1 LDLEAFTRSV
11 NTTVRRY
18 NLLYSLLNF
27 LAVTLVTLLIA
38 VFFNMADIFKLIS
51 FTEPYV
57 GLSPNIPLLSVPY
70 EIIFL
75 SFIVCIFSVLILEIF
90 NRNQTKIYKLF
101 NKTPPKRLNSKDLV
115 ERNYPELKDRL
126 KTAYDNLPNTNIISL
141 GLKSSVVHDIA
152 SVTSL
157 GLLNLTQICYSLAVI
172 SVSGVLLVTVV
183 STGITAPISPNDLIN
198 QLPDSSFEQSPVS
211 EENATNS
218 DSELPTGV
226 PPISSQPGVDID
238 VTLPP
243 GAGMGLGGLLE
254 DGTDSSFTPSEYYP
268 PESLSSQ
275 HFYDI
280 LPAGYQDVVRDY
292 FRKLAEQS

>member
-1 LDLEAFTRSV
+1 MDLEAFTRSISA
-11 NTTVRRY
+11 TVRRY
-18 NLLYSLLNF
+18 RTLYGLLDF
-27 LAVTLVTLLIA
+27 LAVTLVVLLIA
-38 VFFNMADIFKLIS
+38 IFFNMGDIFKLIP

-57 GLSPNIPLLSVPY
+57 GLSPNIPIVSVPY

-75 SFIVCIFSVLILEIF
+75 FFIVCILSVLILEIF
-90 NRNQTKIYKLF
+90 SRNQTRIYKLF

-115 ERNYPELKDRL
+115 ERTYPELKDRL
-126 KTAYDNLPNTNIISL
+126 KTACDNTPNNNIIST
-141 GLKSSVVHDIA
+141 GLRNSVTHDVA

-157 GLLNLTQICYSLAVI
+157 SLLNLTKVCYSLAVI
-172 SVSGVLLVTVV
+172 FVSGVLLVTVV
-183 STGITAPISPNDLIN
+183 STGVTAPFSPGDLVN
-198 QLPDSSFEQSPVS
+198 QFPDSSIVQPPLS

-218 DSELPTGV
+218 DSELPTDI

-243 GAGMGLGGLLE
+243 GAGMGPGDLLE
-254 DGTDSSFTPSEYYP
+254 DGTDSTFTPSEYHP

>member
-1 LDLEAFTRSV
+1 MDLEAFTRSISA
-11 NTTVRRY
+11 TVRRY
-18 NLLYSLLNF
+18 RTLYGLLDF
-27 LAVTLVTLLIA
+27 LAVTLVVLLIA
-38 VFFNMADIFKLIS
+38 IFFNMGDIFKLIP

-57 GLSPNIPLLSVPY
+57 GLSPNIPIVSVPY

-75 SFIVCIFSVLILEIF
+75 FFIVCILSVLILEIF
-90 NRNQTKIYKLF
+90 SRNQTRIYKLF

-115 ERNYPELKDRL
+115 ERTYPELKDRL
-126 KTAYDNLPNTNIISL
+126 KTACDNSESENIVAAELKQEVISDV
-141 GLKSSVVHDIA
+141 GGVSSVD
-152 SVTSL
+152 
-157 GLLNLTQICYSLAVI
+157 LLDKRRLAYTFCTIFAAVI
-172 SVSGVLLVTVV
+172 VLVFMF
-183 STGITAPISPNDLIN
+183 STGVTAPFSPGDLVN
-198 QLPDSSFEQSPVS
+198 QFPDSSIVQPPLS

-218 DSELPTGV
+218 DSELPTDI

-243 GAGMGLGGLLE
+243 GAGMGPGDLLE
-254 DGTDSSFTPSEYYP
+254 DGTDSTFTPSEYHP

>member
-1 LDLEAFTRSV
+1 MDLEAFTRSISA
-11 NTTVRRY
+11 TVRRY
-18 NLLYSLLNF
+18 RTLYGLLDF
-27 LAVTLVTLLIA
+27 LAVTFVVLLIA
-38 VFFNMADIFKLIS
+38 VFFNMADIFKLIP

-57 GLSPNIPLLSVPY
+57 GLSPHIPIFSVPY

-75 SFIVCIFSVLILEIF
+75 FFIVCILSVLILEIF
-90 NRNQTKIYKLF
+90 SRNQTRIYKLF

-115 ERNYPELKDRL
+115 ERTYPELKDRL
-126 KTAYDNLPNTNIISL
+126 KTACDNSESENIVAA
-141 GLKSSVVHDIA
+141 GLR
-152 SVTSL
+152 
-157 GLLNLTQICYSLAVI
+157 QAVI
-172 SVSGVLLVTVV
+172 SDVDGVSSVDLLDKRRLAYTLCTIFAAVLVLMLMF
-183 STGITAPISPNDLIN
+183 STGITAPFSPGDLID
-198 QLPDSSFEQSPVS
+198 QFPDSSIVQPPLS

-218 DSELPTGV
+218 DSDLPTDI

-243 GAGMGLGGLLE
+243 GAGMGPGDLLE
-254 DGTDSSFTPSEYYP
+254 DGTNSSFTPSEYHP